1 MEKNVFVFFLNGKCV
16 FISIH
21 LDCPICVHGIVIA
34 FFLRSLEK
42 KMVSSVTIFIMILIT
57 NYFIIF
63 ITGSIFRYFRT
74 KERIAICFFSVLNIN
89 KFINYFHGTNLFLNI
104 NSQSI
109 FFLVVSS
116 KVLLFMS

>member
-1 MEKNVFVFFLNGKCV
+1 MKIQSLRGKKSICFFFQWKMCV
-16 FISIH
+16 FILIH

-63 ITGSIFRYFRT
+63 ITGSIFRYFLA
-74 KERIAICFFSVLNIN
+74 KKIEICFFSVLNLN
-89 KFINYFHGTNLFLNI
+89 NFINYFHGTNLFLNI

-109 FFLVVSS
+109 IFFL
-116 KVLLFMS
+116 